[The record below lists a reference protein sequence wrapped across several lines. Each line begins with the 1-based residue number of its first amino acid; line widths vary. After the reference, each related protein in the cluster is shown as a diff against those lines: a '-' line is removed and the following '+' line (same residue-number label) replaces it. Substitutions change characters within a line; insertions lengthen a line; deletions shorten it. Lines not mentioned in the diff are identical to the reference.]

1 MKRKVK
7 LSGYC
12 WTISALT
19 ILLICIV
26 FIYALKQP
34 DHVWPVVILS
44 VVVMGLCA
52 LTLFYIP
59 LSISVDDNCLEI
71 HRSLR
76 TKHIPLSEI
85 SDIKLCPPTMA
96 EKRICGSGGFFGWYG
111 WFSERDLGK
120 YFAYYGK
127 SSDCFLVTLKSGE
140 KYMLGCTDAPD
151 MVAAIRSRIN

>member
-1 MKRKVK
+1 MKRKVV
-7 LSGYC
+7 LSSYC

-26 FIYALKQP
+26 FIYAFKQP
-34 DHVWPVVILS
+34 DHVWPVALLS
-44 VVVMGLCA
+44 VVVVGLCV
-52 LTLFYIP
+52 LTLFYMP
-59 LSISVDDNCLEI
+59 LSISVDANCLKI
-71 HRSLR
+71 HRPLR
-76 TKHIPLSEI
+76 TKCIALSEI
-85 SDIKLCPPTMA
+85 SDVNLCPPTMA

-127 SSDCFLVTLKSGE
+127 ASDCFLITLKSGD